1 MKFRSV
7 FSIRK
12 WMALFLE
19 SEYAKHLSD
28 KTYLALKYY
37 AFIGKRLNLDQPKTF
52 NEKLQW
58 LKLFDRKDIYTTMV
72 DKSAVKQYVAGIIGN
87 EHIIPTLGVWS
98 HFDDIDFNELP
109 NQFVLK
115 CTHDSGGLVICLDK
129 SKFDKEAARQKI
141 EKSLNRDYFL
151 LHREW
156 PYKNVKP
163 LIIAEQYMKDDETDE
178 LRDYKFFCFNGIV
191 RAMFVATERQK
202 KGTEVKFD
210 FFDTEFRHLPLRQ
223 GHPNAEVPPA
233 KPKGFELMKTL
244 AEKLSAGIPHVRV
257 DFYSVNGKV
266 YFGELTFSHF
276 AGFVPFQPERWDK
289 VFGEWIKLPNYHANE

>member
-1 MKFRSV
+1 MKLKSV

-12 WMALFLE
+12 WIALFLE
-19 SEYAKHLSD
+19 FECSKHLSD

-37 AFIGKRLNLDQPKTF
+37 AFMGKWLNLKHPRTF

-72 DKSAVKQYVAGIIGN
+72 DKVTAKQYVAGIIG
-87 EHIIPTLGVWS
+87 EEYIIPTLGMWDR
-98 HFDDIDFNELP
+98 FDDIDFDALP
-109 NQFVLK
+109 DQFVLK
-115 CTHDSGGLVICLDK
+115 CTHDSGGLVICPDK

-141 EKSLNRDYFL
+141 EKSLKRDYFSI
-151 LHREW
+151 HREW

-163 LIIAEQYMKDDETDE
+163 RIIAEQYMKDEETNE
-178 LRDYKFFCFNGIV
+178 LRDYKFFCFNGVV

-210 FFDTEFRHLPLRQ
+210 FYDTDFQHLPLRQ
-223 GHPNAEVPPA
+223 GHPNAGVPIA
-233 KPKGFELMKTL
+233 KPQGFEQMKVL

-276 AGFVPFQPERWDK
+276 AGFVPFQPEKWDE
-289 VFGEWIKLPNYHANE
+289 VFGEWITLPNLPAN